1 MSLVEAHTGVERRHP
16 RHEVVDADDLLL
28 VARADGGA
36 ARVAAHAGVWSARR
50 VGNPRRQRGITQ
62 GAHELARCRV
72 LRITYGR
79 SVGEREP
86 KVHSLTKGVLRV
98 VSRARAKSP
107 LSLTK
112 GETTR
117 RIVDAEAE
125 HAPQDRHTV

>member
-36 ARVAAHAGVWSARR
+36 ARVAAHAEVWSARR

-72 LRITYGR
+72 PEDHIRTQRWRARAKSTLSNQGR
-79 SVGEREP
+79 SSRCFASESRCEP
-86 KVHSLTKGVLRV
+86 KVHSL
-98 VSRARAKSP
+98 
-107 LSLTK
+107 
-112 GETTR
+112 
-117 RIVDAEAE
+117 
-125 HAPQDRHTV
+125 